1 MESIKISATENSP
14 EINFDLENK
23 LFIIKGKSI
32 VSEVDKF
39 YAPILEWLQEFQTK
53 ATDEI
58 NFIFDLEYFNI
69 FSSKRI
75 LFILYTLSDIRA
87 RGIDVR
93 VTWYFSLEDD
103 DMKEVGEDYACMV
116 NLPFDFI
123 SKSVAHELI

>member
-1 MESIKISATENSP
+1 MESIQVKATENSP
-14 EINFDLENK
+14 EINFDLDSN
-23 LFIIKGKSI
+23 LFIIQGKSI

-39 YAPILEWLQEFQTK
+39 YSPILDWLQDFSNVVTGEV
-53 ATDEI
+53 

-75 LFILYTLSDIRA
+75 LFILYTLSDIKA
-87 RGIDVR
+87 KGIDVR

-123 SKSVAHELI
+123 SKSAVPELI

>member
-14 EINFDLENK
+14 EINFNIEEG

-32 VSEVDKF
+32 VSEVDQF
-39 YAPILEWLQEFQTK
+39 YAPILDWLQEFQTK
-53 ATDEI
+53 ATNEI

-93 VTWYFSLEDD
+93 VTWYFSMEDD